1 MKDPK
6 PLDPLALD
14 VAAFCRQGGVL
25 QGDWPLAGLD
35 RLAASFA
42 AATDGVARWR
52 AGGELRPVT
61 GGAPEPWL
69 TLEGE
74 ADVPLQCQ
82 RCLQPL
88 TETLGFERR
97 FRFVATEEL
106 AAELDE
112 DSDDE
117 DVLALPARLDLR
129 ALLEDE
135 LILALPIVPRHD
147 ECPAPL
153 PLPADPADAEPD
165 APHPFAAL
173 AALKS
178 GKNSGS

>member
-14 VAAFCRQGGVL
+14 VAAFCRQGGEMA
-25 QGDWPLAGLD
+25 GDWPLVGLE

-42 AATDGVARWR
+42 AASDGATRWR
-52 AGGELRPVT
+52 ASGELRPVT

-69 TLEGE
+69 TLQAE
-74 ADVPLQCQ
+74 AEVPLLCQ

-88 TETLGFERR
+88 TESLSFERC

-129 ALLEDE
+129 ELVEDE
-135 LILALPIVPRHD
+135 LILSLPIVPRHD
-147 ECPAPL
+147 DCPEPL
-153 PLPADPADAEPD
+153 PLPAEPAEAEPD

-173 AALKS
+173 AALKGGTKS
-178 GKNSGS
+178 GA